1 MNNVKYFPDIGK
13 IKDEAALWVVKIQ
26 AQTYKTDQGL
36 SEELSE
42 ELRIWMNRSPG
53 HRNQLLKML
62 SGWEAMGML
71 QDLAE
76 IMPISDLDRHR
87 HPFRRFRFWALS
99 RFGASPSAA
108 SIWSTSAA
116 VTAALIIVF
125 SFVFFDQPQSI
136 EYRTGVGEQA
146 TYVLE
151 DGSEILLNTDTSLKV
166 EYGPEQRLITLE
178 RGEAHFEV
186 AKDESRPFAVFA
198 GDGMVLAVGT
208 AFNVFYQEDES
219 VNVIVS
225 EGVVRVFSGVTL
237 RDEEPLLVIDVEADL
252 TPESLGISLGQGSDY
267 FREVVLE
274 AGEVAQ
280 YSQRRVVKDTLE
292 EEKLVEELAWRD
304 GVLVFQGETL
314 EQALMEIARYTDRKL
329 LIMDPNISETSVGGR
344 FKTDDIDALASS
356 LALGLNIQA
365 YAGEDNSILFTA
377 K

>member
-26 AQTYKTDQGL
+26 AQTYKTGEGL

-42 ELRIWMNRSPG
+42 ELKNWMARSPE
-53 HRNQLLKML
+53 HRNQLLKMI

-76 IMPISDLDRHR
+76 IMPISDLEHQ
-87 HPFRRFRFWALS
+87 HPLRRFRFWVLS
-99 RFGASPSAA
+99 KFQMSPSAA
-108 SIWSTSAA
+108 VWSGSA
-116 VTAALIIVF
+116 VVMAALVLSF
-125 SFVFFDQPQSI
+125 SMVFFSGSQSI
-136 EYRTGVGEQA
+136 EYRTGVGQQA

-151 DGSEILLNTDTSLKV
+151 DGSAIRLNTDTSVKV
-166 EYGPEQRLITLE
+166 EYGSEQRLVKLE

-186 AKDESRPFAVFA
+186 AKEESRPFAVFA

-225 EGVVRVFSGVTL
+225 EGVVKVFSGVTL
-237 RDEEPLLVIDVEADL
+237 RDEEPLLLIDVESEF
-252 TPESLGISLGQGSDY
+252 TPDSLSISREEGSDY
-267 FREVVLE
+267 FREVLLE
-274 AGEVAQ
+274 AGEAAQ
-280 YSQRRVVKDTLE
+280 YSQRRVIKDTLE
-292 EEKLVEELAWRD
+292 EEELDEELAWRE
-304 GVLVFQGETL
+304 GVLVFKGETL
-314 EQALMEIARYTDRKL
+314 EQALIEIARYTDRRL
-329 LIMDPNISETSVGGR
+329 LIVDPAISEASVGGR
-344 FKTDDIDALASS
+344 FKTNDIDALASS

-365 YAGEDNSILFTA
+365 YAGEDNSILFAA